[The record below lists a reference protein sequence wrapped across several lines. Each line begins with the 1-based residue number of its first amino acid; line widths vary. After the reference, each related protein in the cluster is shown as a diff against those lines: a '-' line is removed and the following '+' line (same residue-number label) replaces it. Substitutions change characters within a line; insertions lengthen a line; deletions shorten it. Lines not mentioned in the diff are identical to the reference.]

1 MRTQQ
6 IPPDEAVDD
15 LIARGAAARLSGSAI
30 ISAMGLGDVGYNQVI
45 LAGMKTAISLPDETF
60 ERAERAAKRLG
71 ITRSELYARAVDAF
85 VESLDRTSVTSMLD
99 AAIERTGHD
108 DELTELVVSR
118 SRAALESDGEEDW

>member
-1 MRTQQ
+1 
-6 IPPDEAVDD
+6 
-15 LIARGAAARLSGSAI
+15 
-30 ISAMGLGDVGYNQVI
+30 
-45 LAGMKTAISLPDETF
+45 MKTAISLPDETF